1 MVRRLVLG
9 CGSVGHAILERRP
22 DWHAEVAV
30 LEPDESRVETLRGES
45 IAARQ
50 ADPSDSD
57 EIERAGGDTEIV
69 FVAGADD
76 ETNLAAARAARETL
90 PDVVIVA
97 YTGDEPSRESILEL
111 RAVANRLIHPGAEIL
126 AHLQAAVESDD
137 GARSRSLRATLEA
150 IDGKLG
156 VFTHDNPDPDAIA
169 SAMALVEIANSVGV
183 EAEACYFGEIS
194 HQENRAFVNLLD
206 LRLRQFEAG
215 EDATE
220 FDAVALVDH
229 SRPGVNDQL
238 PEDTQ
243 VDFVVDHHP
252 PKLPVEAGFVDLR
265 EEAGATSTL
274 MAEHLERLGIEVSEE
289 VATAL
294 LYGIRVDTDDFTREV
309 SSADFEAAAYLL
321 PRADVGVLERV
332 ESPSMSRETLE
343 TIARAIRNR
352 KIDNGVLATCVGATA
367 DRDALA
373 QAADRLL
380 AMEGVTTTIVYGFSE
395 GTIYVSA
402 RARGTDIDLGETV
415 REAFGQIGSAG
426 GHADM
431 AGAQIPLGILG
442 EVEREEE
449 ASLSRI
455 VEEIVTGRFFDTVR
469 TVRRHT
475 SSEEPGEPG
484 FEFSVAAEP
493 DGDAD

>member
-1 MVRRLVLG
+1 
-9 CGSVGHAILERRP
+9 
-22 DWHAEVAV
+22 
-30 LEPDESRVETLRGES
+30 
-45 IAARQ
+45 
-50 ADPSDSD
+50 
-57 EIERAGGDTEIV
+57 
-69 FVAGADD
+69 VAGVDA
-76 ETNLAAARAARETL
+76 ESNLAAARAARETL
-90 PDVVIVA
+90 PDAVLVA
-97 YTGDEPSRESILEL
+97 YAGDEPGREVVASL
-111 RAVANRLIHPGAEIL
+111 RTVADRVIHPGAEIL
-126 AHLQAAVESDD
+126 AHLQAVVESDD
-137 GARSRSLRATLEA
+137 GARSRSLRAALEA
-150 IDGKLG
+150 IDGRLG

-169 SAMALVEIANSVGV
+169 SAMALVELAGSVGV
-183 EAEACYFGEIS
+183 DAEACYYGEIS

-206 LRLRQFEAG
+206 LHLRQFEPD
-215 EDATE
+215 EDASE

-243 VDFVVDHHP
+243 VDIVVDHHP

-274 MAEHLERLGIEVSEE
+274 LAEHLERLGVEVSEE

-343 TIARAIRNR
+343 TIAQAIRNR
-352 KIDNGVLATCVGATA
+352 RLDDGVLATCVGATA

-380 AMEGVTTTIVYGFSE
+380 AMEGVTTTLVYGFSD
-395 GTIYVSA
+395 GTIFVSA
-402 RARGTDIDLGETV
+402 RARGADIDLGETV
-415 REAFGQIGSAG
+415 REAFGRIGSAG
-426 GHADM
+426 GHTDM

-442 EVEREEE
+442 EVERDEE
-449 ASLSRI
+449 APLSRV
-455 VEEIVTGRFFDTVR
+455 VEDIVTGRFFDTVR
-469 TVRRHT
+469 TVRRR
-475 SSEEPGEPG
+475 SGSDEPGEPG
-484 FEFSVAAEP
+484 FEFPVAAET
-493 DGDAD
+493 DGDGD